1 MQGAAINPEAERGWE
16 RKGRSRSCYSL
27 KLGGGGWFLDGQR
40 RDPLDL
46 GPEFLKRKHKLL
58 LVSLSGHIKLGG
70 KKNNNLQT
78 RFAINWD

>member
-1 MQGAAINPEAERGWE
+1 M
-16 RKGRSRSCYSL
+16 
-27 KLGGGGWFLDGQR
+27 DGQR